1 MAINQGFLTL
11 NSASIQQRVD
21 LYAVPQALANAQ
33 PWVMLDKFAQ
43 KTPLPKN
50 KGENIVWK
58 RFVPLDVD
66 TNTLVEGVTPAPDN
80 FQMETVSDK
89 IDQYGSYIPV
99 TDKMY
104 DLHSDV
110 GLKDIGQELG
120 KKIKT
125 QKELVAW
132 QTIRGGTQ
140 VIYTGTAVQ
149 RSDVQ
154 DVIQLEQV
162 RAATNLLSNN
172 HGNFL
177 TKMIGGSTNQA
188 TEPVQDSY
196 VGVGHRDLDGDI
208 RDLDKFVESHK
219 YGSPGARLNEYE
231 IGACEGVRFC
241 LTPHLEP
248 FWGTGSL
255 TTTGVRTRDNVR
267 VDVYPLVVMAENFWG
282 TTSLAGREDVSI
294 KVVPPGTPD
303 KSDPLGQRG
312 FASYLYYYCATRLN
326 ERWGVRIETAAN
338 AL

>member
-21 LYAVPQALANAQ
+21 LYAVPKALANAQ

-43 KTPLPKN
+43 QTPLPKN
-50 KGENIVWK
+50 KGENLVWK

-66 TNTLVEGVTPAPDN
+66 TNTLVEGVTPSPDN
-80 FQMETVSDK
+80 FQMETVTDK
-89 IDQYGSYIPV
+89 IDQYGAYIPV

-110 GLKDIGQELG
+110 GLSDIGTELG

-132 QTIRGGTQ
+132 ETIRGGTQ
-140 VIYTGTAVQ
+140 VIFTGTATTRGTVEDFIGLPQ
-149 RSDVQ
+149 IRK
-154 DVIQLEQV
+154 
-162 RAATNLLSNN
+162 ATNLLSNN

-188 TEPVQDSY
+188 SEPVQDSY
-196 VGVGHRDLDGDI
+196 VGVGHRDLDADL
-208 RDLDKFVESHK
+208 RDLDKFIESHR
-219 YGSPGARLNEYE
+219 YGNPGARLNEYE
-231 IGACEGVRFC
+231 IGACEGIRFC

-248 FWGTGSL
+248 FWGTGSAN
-255 TTTGVRTRDNVR
+255 TAGVRTRDGAA
-267 VDVYPLVVMAENFWG
+267 VDVYPIVVMAENFWG
-282 TTSLAGREDVSI
+282 TTTLAGRGDV
-294 KVVPPGTPD
+294 KVTVVPPGTPD
-303 KSDPLGQRG
+303 KTDMLGQRG

-326 ERWGVRIETAAN
+326 ERWGVRIETAASE
-338 AL
+338 